1 MKHGKVTGN
10 LLYKVSSWLAF
21 LGIQICLVCSL
32 MFMLSLISQAVA
44 NINSLLER
52 ADRVYRQLVSHRQP
66 LDLLLNRLLEHGQQE
81 PLQVKVIAIWA
92 LLLVFIGLFSLNQTS
107 RP

>member
-1 MKHGKVTGN
+1 M
-10 LLYKVSSWLAF
+10 
-21 LGIQICLVCSL
+21 
-32 MFMLSLISQAVA
+32 

-81 PLQVKVIAIWA
+81 PIQVIKSLDALSVETSTHWLRSLFIRSGTFAVSA
-92 LLLVFIGLFSLNQTS
+92 THLSGRLLL
-107 RP
+107 

>member
-1 MKHGKVTGN
+1 MKSRLNDEVNFTD
-10 LLYKVSSWLAF
+10 
-21 LGIQICLVCSL
+21 CLCW
-32 MFMLSLISQAVA
+32 QAVG

-81 PLQVKVIAIWA
+81 PLQVNSAMAMKYKYDIKEKGKTNMSCCFWLYYLGRLSEIE
-92 LLLVFIGLFSLNQTS
+92 G
-107 RP
+107 